1 MFSVGDYALH
11 KRSGR
16 AVQIIEVKTL
26 WGITTCKVYDAL
38 SNTVLSV
45 SAEELSETG
54 TLAASED
61 SFVRFVAA
69 WCRIQNEL
77 ANGIVFDVSES
88 VIPLPHQR
96 YCLERAMAT
105 NEVRYMLADEV
116 GLGKTIEAGLI
127 EKELKTRGLIE
138 RVLVVCPKGLITQWE
153 AEMQEKFGERFTIIT
168 PDDYA
173 TLRKI
178 YPDGNIYE
186 QFDNVITSMDAIKPL
201 EERKGWTAERIEEY
215 NRDRIEAVVS
225 GGWDLIIIDEAHR
238 VAGSTNDVARH
249 KLGALLAQASPN
261 LLLLTATPHSGKS
274 EPFLR
279 LMRLLD
285 DSAFPNQ
292 NAVVREQVAPYLI
305 RTEKREAVDNDGNP
319 LFKARHTQ
327 IMHVQWEL
335 RHDLQRQ
342 LYEAVTDYVREG
354 YNRAMKKKQAYI
366 GFLMILFQ
374 RLVSSSTDAIAD
386 AMRKRLYVLE
396 HQSETLSQTVTEDML
411 EGEMEGSL
419 EDALHT
425 MSLDMKQEIA
435 QLETLLK
442 LAGGAKAQCMDA
454 KAEVLVDLLDKLRR
468 SDEQPKIILFT
479 EFCATQ
485 RSLQQLCEFNG
496 FTTTLINGSMALDE
510 RNASLTAFRREK
522 DILIS
527 TDAGGEGLNLQF
539 AHIVINYDLPWNP
552 MKIEQRIG
560 RADRIGQKHD
570 VEVFNFVLE
579 DTIENRVRT
588 VLEQK
593 LAVIFQELGIDKL
606 QDVLNSETADLDFT
620 RVFMKSI
627 TEPQYVNSFTNEL
640 SKDVQK
646 QVNQAMQVQDV
657 IRDEK
662 QLRPDP
668 ELERRQDS
676 FHSIMHAM
684 LREYYAWK
692 HMDADLLAEQL
703 FHEDLSVSDPRI
715 RDILGASQYWHPKE
729 GAPAFHIDGL
739 TMERGWWMLW
749 EVTLGSDAEDKRMLP
764 IFINESGIYR
774 PASSKIIWDE
784 ILRAGK
790 SLKMLPSEPLGDAEM
805 NALMAKAS
813 DIAEDAFIE
822 MRSDYKKRHDDE
834 YRKRRYA
841 LTLRIEAARK
851 IGIDNIRVS
860 RIKKLE
866 DQLATVTAEYE
877 LKQSICPTFRPM
889 LICATR

>member
-45 SAEELSETG
+45 SAEDLSETG

-178 YPDGNIYE
+178 YPDGNVYE

-201 EERKGWTAERIEEY
+201 EERKGWSAERIEEY

-249 KLGALLAQASPN
+249 KLGALLAKASPN